1 MTRVG
6 VEVTLVT
13 GRTLRQGRAM
23 EKGKLNDEYAQAV
36 SYCEIS
42 PLVLKVLEI
51 HEGDHVSVETYHGS
65 VVVRAKE
72 NSEMDPKIAFLP
84 CGPYANMVIG
94 SDTLETGMPDFKGTS
109 AKIFAAKQEPI
120 LDPEELLQSIMGARG

>member
-1 MTRVG
+1 MG

-23 EKGKLNDEYAQAV
+23 EQGKLTDEYAQAV
-36 SYCEIS
+36 GYCEVS
-42 PLVLKVLEI
+42 PSVLRVLEI
-51 HEGDHVSVETYHGS
+51 DEGEAVKVESYHGS

-72 NSEMDPKIAFLP
+72 NSKMETNMAFIP

-94 SDTLETGMPDFKGTS
+94 SDTTETGMPDFKGTA
-109 AKIFAAKQEPI
+109 AKLFAAESESVLSPQ
-120 LDPEELLQSIMGARG
+120 ELLLSILEEDE